1 MDRWKPNLFVL
12 LPSPLGSVLCHGGHL
27 MRILCLCLF
36 ALVASGAKVSAQ
48 VSPDQDVRGAV
59 LALQHLEAL
68 GHLPASW
75 RPAVYEV
82 RAGDGPRRG
91 RNLRGL
97 EEAIPVADERLR
109 VRGTVPLIRCTE
121 EHCEAIERDFVPV
134 MISLLEPPY
143 TGLDAAEGDLVFMVG
158 VPEQFTPGS
167 RVRSIGLETL
177 VVGVSDVGSEK
188 PAVSVIQRRAA
199 TIRARPRR

>member
-1 MDRWKPNLFVL
+1 MDRWKPILSFL
-12 LPSPLGSVLCHGGHL
+12 PPSPLGSVLLHGGHL

-48 VSPDQDVRGAV
+48 VSPDQEVRGAV

-82 RAGDGPRRG
+82 RAGEGPRKG
-91 RNLRGL
+91 RKLRGL

-109 VRGTVPLIRCTE
+109 IRGIVPLIRCTE
-121 EHCEAIERDFVPV
+121 EHCEAMERDFVPV
-134 MISLLEPPY
+134 MISHLEPPY
-143 TGLDAAEGDLVFMVG
+143 THLDAAEGDLVFMVG
-158 VPEQFTPGS
+158 VPGLTPGS
-167 RVRSIGLETL
+167 RVGLIGLEYF

-188 PAVSVIQRRAA
+188 PAVSVIQRQAS
-199 TIRARPRR
+199 TYMARPRM